1 MHSLPLNMDRFSN
14 GYTCTQCTEIHKIS
28 LSTTKIVFFLL
39 RSEEYVI
46 LKKEEWMK
54 ERIDIS

>member
-14 GYTCTQCTEIHKIS
+14 GYACTQCTGISKIS
-28 LSTTKIVFFLL
+28 LSTTKIVFLL

>member
-1 MHSLPLNMDRFSN
+1 MYPVHRDKQNQFVYHEN
-14 GYTCTQCTEIHKIS
+14 C
-28 LSTTKIVFFLL
+28 FFLL

>member
-14 GYTCTQCTEIHKIS
+14 GYTCTQCTGIRKIS
-28 LSTTKIVFFLL
+28 LSTMKIVFLL

>member
-14 GYTCTQCTEIHKIS
+14 GYTCTQCTGIHKIS
-28 LSTTKIVFFLL
+28 LSTTKIVFLL

>member
-14 GYTCTQCTEIHKIS
+14 GYTCTQCTGIHKIS
-28 LSTTKIVFFLL
+28 LSNTKIVFLL

>member
-1 MHSLPLNMDRFSN
+1 M
-14 GYTCTQCTEIHKIS
+14 KIG
-28 LSTTKIVFFLL
+28 FFLL

-54 ERIDIS
+54 ERIDIF

>member
-14 GYTCTQCTEIHKIS
+14 GYTCTQCTGIHKIS
-28 LSTTKIVFFLL
+28 LSTTKIGFLL

>member
-1 MHSLPLNMDRFSN
+1 MYPVHRD
-14 GYTCTQCTEIHKIS
+14 TQNQFVYHENC
-28 LSTTKIVFFLL
+28 LLL